1 MKIQLLINNSK
12 GVFNITPFITDK
24 ITLTSQRK
32 NSASTLD
39 FKFARDLVSQ
49 NNLSIAIDEGNA
61 VELTVNDNKIY
72 KGFVFQKTR
81 SSDQIIS
88 IKCYDQLRY
97 LQNKQSYTFVNKK
110 ASDIIRLI
118 ANDFELITGH
128 IQDTGYVLPPLN
140 IDNQRLLDT
149 IMKVIDLTA
158 YNNGEFYIFYDD
170 VGKLTLRKFKDMY
183 TTYLFSSDVNI
194 SNFNYTTTIDN
205 EVYNQV
211 KLYRDNESTGRREIY
226 LAKDNANIGNWGVLQ
241 YYEKVDDNF
250 NEAQAQKLAQ
260 DILALKN
267 KVAESLSI
275 DIQNVD
281 DNLKLEKLRAG
292 NYVYVLIKAL
302 SSEDFSKT
310 CLIEKCTHTF
320 SDNEHS
326 IKLELNGGI
335 Q

>member
-1 MKIQLLINNSK
+1 MKIQLLVSNRK
-12 GVFNITPFITDK
+12 GVFDITPFITDK
-24 ITLTSQRK
+24 ITLTTYRK

-39 FKFARDLVSQ
+39 FKFARDLVVQ

-81 SSDQIIS
+81 NKDQIIS
-88 IKCYDQLRY
+88 VKCYDQLRY
-97 LQNKQSYTFVNKK
+97 LQNKQSYTFVDKK
-110 ASDIIRLI
+110 ASDVIKSI
-118 ANDFELITGH
+118 ANDFGLITGD
-128 IQDTGYVLPPLN
+128 ITDTNYILPPLN

-149 IMKVIDLTA
+149 IMKALDLTA

-170 VGKLTLRKFKDMY
+170 VGKLTLRKVNDMY
-183 TTYLFSSDVNI
+183 TTYLFTSDSNI
-194 SNFNYTTTIDN
+194 TNFNYTSTIDN
-205 EVYNQV
+205 NVYNQV
-211 KLYRDNESTGRREIY
+211 KLYKDNEKTGKREIY

-241 YYEKVDDNF
+241 HYEKLDDNF
-250 NEAQAQKLAQ
+250 NEAQAKKLAQ

-281 DNLKLEKLRAG
+281 DTLKLEKLRAG
-292 NYVYVLIKAL
+292 NYVYVLIKSL

-326 IKLELNGGI
+326 IKLELNGGT
-335 Q
+335 

>member
-1 MKIQLLINNSK
+1 MKIQLLVNNNK
-12 GVFNITPFITDK
+12 GVFDITPFIVDK
-24 ITLTSQRK
+24 ITLTTQRK

-39 FKFARDLVSQ
+39 FRFARDLVVQ

-81 SSDQIIS
+81 NKDQIIS

-97 LQNKQSYTFVNKK
+97 LQNKQSYTFVDKK
-110 ASDIIRLI
+110 ASDIIKSI
-118 ANDFELITGH
+118 ANDFGLITGH
-128 IQDTGYVLPPLN
+128 IQDTGYILPPLN

-149 IMKVIDLTA
+149 IMKAIDLTT
-158 YNNGEFYIFYDD
+158 YNNKNLYIFYDD
-170 VGKLTLRKFKDMY
+170 VGKLTLRKVEDMY
-183 TTYLFSSDVNI
+183 TTYLFTSDTNI
-194 SNFNYTTTIDN
+194 TNFSYTSTIDN
-205 EVYNQV
+205 NVYNQV
-211 KLYRDNESTGRREIY
+211 KLYKDNEKTGKREIY

-241 YYEKVDDNF
+241 HYEKVDDNF
-250 NEAQAQKLAQ
+250 NDAQAKKLAE

-275 DIQNVD
+275 DIQNTD
-281 DNLKLEKLRAG
+281 ETLKLEKLRAG
-292 NYVYVLIKAL
+292 NYVYILIKAL
-302 SSEDFSKT
+302 SSKDFSKT

-326 IKLELNGGI
+326 IKLELNGGT
-335 Q
+335 

>member
-1 MKIQLLINNSK
+1 MKIQLLVNNNK
-12 GVFNITPFITDK
+12 GVFDMTSFIVDK
-24 ITLTSQRK
+24 ITLTTQRK

-39 FKFARDLVSQ
+39 FKFARDLVAQ

-81 SSDQIIS
+81 NKDQIIS

-97 LQNKQSYTFVNKK
+97 LQNKQSYTFVDKK
-110 ASDIIRLI
+110 ASDIIKSI
-118 ANDFELITGH
+118 ANDFGLITGH
-128 IQDTGYVLPPLN
+128 IQDTGYILPPLN
-140 IDNQRLLDT
+140 MDNQRLLDI
-149 IMKVIDLTA
+149 IMKALDSTYENTKDL
-158 YNNGEFYIFYDD
+158 YIFYDD
-170 VGKLTLRKFKDMY
+170 VGKLTLRKVNDMY
-183 TTYLFSSDVNI
+183 TTYLFASDSNI
-194 SNFNYTTTIDN
+194 TNFKYTSTIDN
-205 EVYNQV
+205 NVYNQV
-211 KLYRDNESTGRREIY
+211 KLYKDNEKTGKREIY

-241 YYEKVDDNF
+241 HYEKVDDNF
-250 NEAQAQKLAQ
+250 NDAQAKKLAE

-275 DIQNVD
+275 DIQNTD
-281 DNLKLEKLRAG
+281 ETLKLEKLRAG

-302 SSEDFSKT
+302 SSQDFSKT

-326 IKLELNGGI
+326 IKLELNGGS
-335 Q
+335 

>member
-1 MKIQLLINNSK
+1 MKIQLLVNNNK
-12 GVFNITPFITDK
+12 GVFDITPFIVDK
-24 ITLTSQRK
+24 ITLTTQRK

-39 FKFARDLVSQ
+39 FKFARDLVAQ

-81 SSDQIIS
+81 NKDQIIS

-97 LQNKQSYTFVNKK
+97 LQNKQSYTFVDKK
-110 ASDIIRLI
+110 ASDIIKSI
-118 ANDFELITGH
+118 ANDFGLITGH
-128 IQDTGYVLPPLN
+128 IQDTGYILPPLN
-140 IDNQRLLDT
+140 MDNQRLLDI
-149 IMKVIDLTA
+149 IMKALDSTYENTKDL
-158 YNNGEFYIFYDD
+158 YIFYDD
-170 VGKLTLRKFKDMY
+170 VGKLTLRKVNDMY
-183 TTYLFSSDVNI
+183 TTYLFASDSNI
-194 SNFNYTTTIDN
+194 TNFKYTSTIDN
-205 EVYNQV
+205 NVYNQV
-211 KLYRDNESTGRREIY
+211 KLYKDNEKTGKREIY

-241 YYEKVDDNF
+241 HYEKVDDNF
-250 NEAQAQKLAQ
+250 NDAQAKKLAE

-275 DIQNVD
+275 DIQNTD
-281 DNLKLEKLRAG
+281 ETLKLEKLRAG

-302 SSEDFSKT
+302 SSQDFSKT

-326 IKLELNGGI
+326 IKLELNGGS
-335 Q
+335 